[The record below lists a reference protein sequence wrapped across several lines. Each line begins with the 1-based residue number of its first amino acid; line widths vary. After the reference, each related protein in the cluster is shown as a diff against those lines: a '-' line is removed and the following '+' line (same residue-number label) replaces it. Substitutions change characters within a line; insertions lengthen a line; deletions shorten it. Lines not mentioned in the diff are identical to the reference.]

1 MNGCMVRQISNHPA
15 QSSPNIAFWLLTKDG
30 KKKLLPLY
38 LALQV
43 CHGQK
48 RPLNAEYTKD

>member
-1 MNGCMVRQISNHPA
+1 MVRQISNHPA